1 MTDSNDSTRITSPL
15 FEEQITPDGRR
26 IFKAT
31 ASGDNELAGL
41 LDWIAGKDNNEY
53 RYGYRDTWEITIAE
67 GYSPTISKRID
78 HIRCNITIKGSDS
91 KSDKGEDSKSKIYFT
106 CGVIASQG
114 DDAVMCFTGEDF
126 DHRISV
132 KLINLEFMTVGLTP
146 GIEASKECNF
156 SDYTNFIKNWYAKEV
171 VVYNCD
177 STLSNG
183 KISNLD
189 IRVADDIT
197 IDKCHFINE
206 NGLFLVSDEHIPGKS
221 KPNDYGCI
229 IQIRGQVNNVRI
241 SNNKFEK
248 YGNDEALAFFGNSI
262 MFDKYADKTPEWKQN
277 YIPRRN
283 VEVTNNT
290 FTYRYPKYNTR
301 PDSYAQCD
309 VLITFNG
316 DDKGNLQNYLQNV
329 DFSFNTIEC
338 KLPVRRVIGFG
349 NLECAKKNLNVK
361 VHDNT
366 ITHFYDCG
374 TLGIAE
380 VGMVV
385 DFSFTYS
392 NISKGLASSEPVEIF
407 NNTVIAAEKLY
418 ESTHGHINVDLQ
430 GGSVLVKNNNF
441 DSSGFAW
448 NGPQTGQHSGRPK
461 GSLVMQVKDTESR
474 MVFSGNTCT
483 GVCMLGRIEMSN
495 LVSNRVCD
503 SVGEEAYSV
512 GFKADIELTD
522 NYVEGASKFFFQL
535 KDQTA
540 EAAPTEVNLRL
551 ERNFF
556 RTTSYELLA
565 QQFSPAGSLWAS
577 LNVWDTRIEPSATQT
592 TGPYYCTVFANY
604 SGQAINLD
612 RVTFISNVICGERVI
627 ETIDL
632 PPADA
637 AIIAGNQLNISS
649 DVKE

>member
-156 SDYTNFIKNWYAKEV
+156 SDYTNFIKIWYAKEV

-277 YIPRRN
+277 YIP
-283 VEVTNNT
+283 
-290 FTYRYPKYNTR
+290 
-301 PDSYAQCD
+301 
-309 VLITFNG
+309 
-316 DDKGNLQNYLQNV
+316 
-329 DFSFNTIEC
+329 
-338 KLPVRRVIGFG
+338 
-349 NLECAKKNLNVK
+349 
-361 VHDNT
+361 
-366 ITHFYDCG
+366 
-374 TLGIAE
+374 
-380 VGMVV
+380 
-385 DFSFTYS
+385 
-392 NISKGLASSEPVEIF
+392 
-407 NNTVIAAEKLY
+407 
-418 ESTHGHINVDLQ
+418 
-430 GGSVLVKNNNF
+430 
-441 DSSGFAW
+441 
-448 NGPQTGQHSGRPK
+448 
-461 GSLVMQVKDTESR
+461 
-474 MVFSGNTCT
+474 
-483 GVCMLGRIEMSN
+483 
-495 LVSNRVCD
+495 
-503 SVGEEAYSV
+503 
-512 GFKADIELTD
+512 
-522 NYVEGASKFFFQL
+522 
-535 KDQTA
+535 
-540 EAAPTEVNLRL
+540 
-551 ERNFF
+551 
-556 RTTSYELLA
+556 
-565 QQFSPAGSLWAS
+565 PA
-577 LNVWDTRIEPSATQT
+577 
-592 TGPYYCTVFANY
+592 
-604 SGQAINLD
+604 
-612 RVTFISNVICGERVI
+612 
-627 ETIDL
+627 
-632 PPADA
+632 
-637 AIIAGNQLNISS
+637 
-649 DVKE
+649 